1 MKAACRSI
9 VFVTIVTL
17 LQNAGA
23 QAGDTLKFMA
33 IGAYAA
39 PATVPE
45 ASLALQQEQETL
57 KLYLNGKVEQFW
69 FRKDGKGVVL
79 LLAAESQDEA
89 AALLG
94 GLPFAKANVIR
105 FELLPIGPMMPF
117 VRLLDDGL
125 VHGP

>member
-1 MKAACRSI
+1 MKPACWSI
-9 VFVTIVTL
+9 VCVTIVSL

-23 QAGDTLKFMA
+23 QASDTSKFMA
-33 IGAYAA
+33 IGTYAA

-57 KLYLNGKVEQFW
+57 KLYLNGKAEQFW

-79 LLAAESQDEA
+79 LIAADSQDEA
-89 AALLG
+89 ASLLR
-94 GLPFAKANVIR
+94 GLPFAKANTIR
-105 FELLPIGPMMPF
+105 FEILPVGPMMPF

>member
-1 MKAACRSI
+1 MKAAGWSI
-9 VFVTIVTL
+9 VALTFAALV
-17 LQNAGA
+17 QSAGA
-23 QAGDTLKFMA
+23 QAGNISKFMA
-33 IGAYAA
+33 VGTYAA
-39 PATVPE
+39 PAAVPE
-45 ASLALQQEQETL
+45 VSLALRQEQETL

-89 AALLG
+89 ASLVG
-94 GLPFAKANVIR
+94 GLPLAKANAIR
-105 FELLPIGPMMPF
+105 FEILPIGPMMPF

>member
-1 MKAACRSI
+1 MKPACWSI
-9 VFVTIVTL
+9 VFVTIVSL

-23 QAGDTLKFMA
+23 QAGDISKFMA
-33 IGAYAA
+33 IGTYAA
-39 PATVPE
+39 PAPVPE

-57 KLYLNGKVEQFW
+57 RLYLNGKVEQFW

-79 LLAAESQDEA
+79 LLTAESQDEA
-89 AALLG
+89 ASLLR
-94 GLPFAKANVIR
+94 GLPFAIANAIR
-105 FELLPIGPMMPF
+105 FEILPVGPMMPF